1 MKRIAPLL
9 VVFVLQFSALSL
21 FAQNDSD
28 SVNYEQQRLRV
39 NQLLDQRSARFG
51 AYDESITKKTGI
63 FGIFKTKKDMQ
74 KSIDIL
80 KEIVIT
86 DNNIFVETKRLLDLK
101 DYESNRHAALANE
114 YDKQVSAYMKTITKL
129 QDENDKLRQQ
139 VGTLDQNDQQSNFL
153 VYLLI
158 AIIGV
163 LAVVIYSLYQRRV
176 KHKNLTQH

>member
-1 MKRIAPLL
+1 MKKIAQFILL
-9 VVFVLQFSALSL
+9 MALQTHMVSL
-21 FAQNDSD
+21 LAQTNSD

-51 AYDESITKKTGI
+51 EYDKSITQKTGI

-101 DYESNRHAALANE
+101 DYESDRYAALATE

-129 QDENDKLRQQ
+129 QDENDKLRQE
-139 VGTLDQNDQQSNFL
+139 VGTMGESDQKSNFF
-153 VYLLI
+153 VYLLG
-158 AIIGV
+158 AIV
-163 LAVVIYSLYQRRV
+163 LGLLFIVYSLYKRV
-176 KHKNLTQH
+176 GKTKNLTQH